1 MLFTRIFRFA
11 TTALVCML
19 VSLTSVAQVNP
30 ALAEFTNEIEA
41 SRTLIQT
48 ERKILIMTEIALTAE
63 EAEGFWPLYDEY
75 SNERKKLG
83 NLRVQVITDYA
94 ANYETMTDEL
104 AGSLL
109 NDSVSY
115 DQKLIKLKKKYI
127 KKFRR
132 VLPNI
137 KVTRYFQ
144 LENKLDAYTNF
155 ELATQIPL
163 ME

>member
-1 MLFTRIFRFA
+1 
-11 TTALVCML
+11 ML
-19 VSLTSVAQVNP
+19 VSLTSFAQVNP
-30 ALAEFTNEIEA
+30 ELAEFTNEIEA

-48 ERKILIMTEIALTAE
+48 ERKILIMSELALTAE
-63 EAEGFWPLYDEY
+63 EAEDFWPLYDEY
-75 SNERKKLG
+75 SSERKKLG
-83 NLRVQVITDYA
+83 NMRVQIITDYA

-109 NDSVSY
+109 DDSVSY
-115 DQKLIKLKKKYI
+115 DQKSIKLKKKYI

-132 VLPNI
+132 ALPNI

-144 LENKLDAYTNF
+144 LENKLDAFTNF
-155 ELATQIPL
+155 ELAAQIPL